1 MPEITL
7 ESITTLVQSVETFFN
22 REVEFILY
30 RGQTM
35 EGNLLPSIARSNPII
50 DSAKI
55 EAKMIEELKRRSGL
69 LNNYRLNDDWDW
81 LVLAQHFGMRTRLL
95 DWTSNPLTA
104 LWFACIDMDVKN
116 DAFVYPL
123 AVFPDMLLIKKD
135 KGPFTITRTMV
146 FRPNLNNERIIAQ
159 AGWFTAHSYSNKTRS
174 WVPLEKNKKMKDFL
188 MKIRIPGKRKKDFI
202 KQLNFLGIN
211 YQTIYPDMTGI
222 CRQMNIE
229 FDK

>member
-1 MPEITL
+1 MEEITL
-7 ESITTLVQSVETFFN
+7 ESITILVQSVETFFN

-30 RGQTM
+30 RGQTR
-35 EGNLLPSIARSNPII
+35 EGNLLPTIARSNPTIN
-50 DSAKI
+50 SAKV

-69 LNNYRLNDDWDW
+69 LNNYKLNDDWDW
-81 LVLAQHFGMRTRLL
+81 LVLAQHFGMRTRFL
-95 DWTSNPLTA
+95 DWTSNPLIA

-116 DAFVYPL
+116 DAFIYPL
-123 AVFPDMLLIKKD
+123 AVFPDMLLTKRD
-135 KGPFTITRTMV
+135 KGPFEITKTMV

-159 AGWFTAHSYSNKTRS
+159 AGWFTAHSYSTKSKR
-174 WVPLEKNKKMKDFL
+174 WVALEKNTEMKNFL
-188 MKIRIPGKRKKDFI
+188 MKIRIPGKRKKDLI

-211 YQTIYPDMTGI
+211 YQTVYPDLTGV